1 MSTTTPKKMEVGEE
15 VKAAVTHVT
24 VPSKMTAA
32 VLYGSEDLRI
42 EKIDVPAVAA
52 DEVLVRV
59 RLALT
64 DGTDLKVWKRGYHA
78 KMIQPPAVFGHELV
92 GEIVAVG
99 KRVDARWR
107 IGMRVIAANSAPCL
121 RCYHCRRGQENLCDD
136 LLFNNGAY
144 ADYMRI
150 PGRIVVENMLE
161 VPHSVDDQSAALA
174 EPLACVL
181 RGIHEME
188 VRTGDTAAVI
198 GCGPIGLKFVR
209 MLSRRGV
216 RVIALARRAA
226 PLDVA
231 KRLGAVAAFNVT
243 ATEDVVSAVKAL
255 TEDQRGPD
263 SVVEAAGNPA
273 TWQQALAMVRRGGVV
288 NFFSGLPSGTRV
300 EIDPAAIHYSEIK
313 LISPFHAGSHPA
325 RGYFGSRFRHRR
337 NPAGRSAAGVCAH
350 EVAQRRDQVGRAAVV
365 LRCTQ
370 TSPAICAFGI
380 PECFA
385 ILNAATNH
393 SCFCVLIL

>member
-1 MSTTTPKKMEVGEE
+1 MSTTAPKKTEAGEE
-15 VKAAVTHVT
+15 VKVAATR

-42 EKIDVPAVAA
+42 EMIDVPAFSA
-52 DEVLVRV
+52 DEVLLRV

-92 GEIVAVG
+92 GEIVSVG
-99 KRVDARWR
+99 KRVDPRWR
-107 IGMRVIAANSAPCL
+107 VGMRVVAANSAPCL

-144 ADYMRI
+144 AEYMRI
-150 PGRIVVENMLE
+150 PGRLVVENMLE

-188 VRTGDTAAVI
+188 VRSGDTAAVI

-216 RVIALARRAA
+216 RVVALARRAA
-226 PLDVA
+226 PLEVA
-231 KRLGAVAAFNVT
+231 KRLGAIATINVT
-243 ATEDVVSAVKAL
+243 ETKDPVADVKAL
-255 TEDQRGPD
+255 TEGQLGPD

-273 TWQQALAMVRRGGVV
+273 TWSLALAMVRRGGVV

-300 EIDPAAIHYSEIK
+300 EIEPATMHYSEIK
-313 LISPFHAGSHPA
+313 LISTFHHTPRFFREALEA
-325 RGYFGSRFRHRR
+325 IRRGDISAHDSVTEEIRLADLPLAFERMKSRS
-337 NPAGRSAAGVCAH
+337 G
-350 EVAQRRDQVGRAAVV
+350 EIKLAV
-365 LRCTQ
+365 R
-370 TSPAICAFGI
+370 P
-380 PECFA
+380 
-385 ILNAATNH
+385 
-393 SCFCVLIL
+393 

>member
-1 MSTTTPKKMEVGEE
+1 MKVTTTKKTEEGEE
-15 VKAAVTHVT
+15 VKVAEPRMA

-42 EKIDVPAVAA
+42 EKIDVPALAA
-52 DEVLVRV
+52 DEVLLRV

-92 GEIVAVG
+92 GDIAAVG
-99 KRVDARWR
+99 KRVDPRWR

-216 RVIALARRAA
+216 RVIALARRAG

-231 KRLGAVAAFNVT
+231 KRLGAIATINVT
-243 ATEDVVSAVKAL
+243 EIADVVTAVKAL
-255 TEDQRGPD
+255 TEDHLGPD

-273 TWQQALAMVRRGGVV
+273 TWKQALAMVRRGGVV

-313 LISPFHAGSHPA
+313 LISPFHHTPRFFREALEA
-325 RGYFGSRFRHRR
+325 IRRGDISANDFVTEEIRLADLPQAFERMKSRS
-337 NPAGRSAAGVCAH
+337 G
-350 EVAQRRDQVGRAAVV
+350 EIKLAV
-365 LRCTQ
+365 R
-370 TSPAICAFGI
+370 P
-380 PECFA
+380 
-385 ILNAATNH
+385 
-393 SCFCVLIL
+393 

>member
-1 MSTTTPKKMEVGEE
+1 MRTTTTKKTETGEE
-15 VKAAVTHVT
+15 VKAVTRVA

-42 EKIDVPAVAA
+42 EKIDVPALAA
-52 DEVLVRV
+52 DEVLLRV

-99 KRVDARWR
+99 KRVDSRWR
-107 IGMRVIAANSAPCL
+107 IGMRVVAANSAPCL

-144 ADYMRI
+144 AEYMRI

-188 VRTGDTAAVI
+188 VRTGDTTAVI

-231 KRLGAVAAFNVT
+231 RRLGAVAAVNVT
-243 ATEDVVSAVKAL
+243 ETSDVVVAVKAL

-300 EIDPAAIHYSEIK
+300 EIEPAAIHYSEIR
-313 LISPFHAGSHPA
+313 LISPFHHTPRFFREALEA
-325 RGYFGSRFRHRR
+325 IRRGDISAHDFVSEEIRLTDLPQAFERMKSRS
-337 NPAGRSAAGVCAH
+337 G
-350 EVAQRRDQVGRAAVV
+350 EIKLAV
-365 LRCTQ
+365 R
-370 TSPAICAFGI
+370 P
-380 PECFA
+380 
-385 ILNAATNH
+385 
-393 SCFCVLIL
+393 

>member
-1 MSTTTPKKMEVGEE
+1 MKTTASKRPELAEEPKLI
-15 VKAAVTHVT
+15 ATRIP

-42 EKIDVPAVAA
+42 EMIDVPHLAA
-52 DEVLVRV
+52 DEVLLRV

-78 KMIQPPAVFGHELV
+78 KMIQPPAVFGHEVV
-92 GEIVAVG
+92 GDIAAVG
-99 KRVDARWR
+99 KRVDPRWR
-107 IGMRVIAANSAPCL
+107 IGMRVVAANSAPCL
-121 RCYHCRRGQENLCDD
+121 RCFHCRRGQENLCED

-144 ADYMRI
+144 AEFMRI
-150 PGRIVVENMLE
+150 PGRIAMENMLE
-161 VPHSVDDQSAALA
+161 VPHSVDDGSAALV

-188 VRTGDTAAVI
+188 ARTGDTAAVI

-216 RVIALARRAA
+216 RVIALARRSA

-231 KRLGAVAAFNVT
+231 RKLGAVATINVT
-243 ATEDVVSAVKAL
+243 ETPDVVAAVKAL
-255 TEDQRGPD
+255 TEDRRGPD

-288 NFFSGLPSGTRV
+288 NFFSGLPSGANV
-300 EIDPAAIHYSEIK
+300 SIDPAAIHYSEIK
-313 LISPFHAGSHPA
+313 LISPFHHTPRFIREALEA
-325 RGYFGSRFRHRR
+325 IRRGDILGQDFVTEEIRLSDLPQAFERMKI
-337 NPAGRSAAGVCAH
+337 RSG
-350 EVAQRRDQVGRAAVV
+350 EIKLAV
-365 LRCTQ
+365 R
-370 TSPAICAFGI
+370 P
-380 PECFA
+380 
-385 ILNAATNH
+385 
-393 SCFCVLIL
+393 